1 MMTDLFRIRL
11 LPALAGIMFLAAAGA
26 AVAQDGQ
33 TGTPPDKAV
42 ETLLEVLKDD
52 QARQAL
58 IEQLEAAKGD
68 AAASDPS
75 GIDAVRS
82 GFSEILETVSGTVE
96 RFSGQIAQSAD
107 LVVRLPGIATDFARR
122 MAEED
127 NRDFWMSLLV
137 MVGAVLAAALAAE
150 WLAVRLLA
158 RPLQMMEA
166 REAES
171 SWFRSVY
178 VVGRLFLKI
187 PPVLA
192 FAGAAFGVLSS
203 FNPDPVPR
211 LLLLTVI
218 NANLFVRIGT
228 VTGMILLSPKV
239 ANLRLLP
246 ISDESATYLHIW
258 LRRFLVTILYGYFSI
273 EAAHLLGLPDGAHQ
287 LLLKLLGF
295 MVLAMVIVFILQNR
309 DHVAETI
316 RGEADGAAAVLRG
329 RIAAS
334 WHIFA
339 ILYAIAG
346 FLVWAL
352 AIRDGFTFLAQAT
365 LVTVVI
371 GIAARLLRAA
381 LARFTNRLFNLNDE
395 TKARFPLLETRANR
409 YIPAIDRIGGGVI
422 YLLAVLPI
430 LQAWGFDV
438 FGWLASDT
446 GRGFT
451 GRIASIVFTLTVALV
466 VWETISMLIERFLKN
481 KGSEADSQRLLTLLP
496 LIRNF
501 VRIALAVFATLI
513 VLSELGIDIAPLLA
527 GAGVVGLAIGFG
539 AQTLVKD
546 VITGIFMLVEDS
558 IAVGDWVR
566 ISDQLGRIE
575 SMSIRTVRIRDI
587 DGQVHTIPFGE
598 ITMVTNMNRE
608 FGIALMDIG
617 VAYREDYDE
626 VVKVLE
632 RVGQELYEDPDW
644 NGDILSP
651 LEVQGLQ
658 NLGDSAVEIRVR
670 YRTKPVTQWKI
681 RREFLRRVKKA
692 FDVEGIEI
700 PFPHQTIY
708 FGEDKKGNAPPL
720 HLRTAAVPAD
730 GEAS

>member
-11 LPALAGIMFLAAAGA
+11 LPALAGIMFLAAAGT

-107 LVVRLPGIATDFARR
+107 LVVRLPGITTDFARR

-158 RPLQMMEA
+158 RPLRMMEA

-228 VTGMILLSPKV
+228 VTGLILLSPKV

-273 EAAHLLGLPDGAHQ
+273 EAAHLLGLPGGAHQ

-316 RGEADGAAAVLRG
+316 RGEAEGAAAVLRA
-329 RIAAS
+329 RVAAS

-598 ITMVTNMNRE
+598 ITMVTNLNRE

-692 FDVEGIEI
+692 FDAEGIEI